1 MPDRAGDPV
10 WVGELAHHRGV
21 HGSGHGAGDLVV
33 PARFGSARL
42 LVTDGGV
49 PVGQAVVPLHGGRA
63 RAADLARAAAAVAG
77 REPPAE
83 PAVSAESLTVVVAT
97 RGRPESV
104 RRCLAAVLAGDH
116 PDVTVLVVDNDP
128 PDERTR
134 EVVRDCADP
143 RVRYVREPRRGVSVG
158 RNRGLAE
165 AGTAVVAFTDDDTEP
180 DPRWASRIA
189 GSFAEDPEL
198 VALSGPV
205 LAARLETPE
214 ERAADVALA
223 WNKGFLPRRFRLD
236 DPPAD
241 SPVFPFSPGLFG
253 IGANLAVR
261 AEPVRALGGFDE
273 ALGPGRPTRGGED
286 IELLVRIVLDG
297 GTLAYLP
304 SAWVWHHHRPS
315 SGELRDQM
323 GGYALGLGAFLGK
336 VALDPRARRLAVR
349 RFPAALGRLR
359 DIVRRESAEPKPVAR
374 ARHEQHAPAAVGG
387 RGPSPEPFGA
397 PLPEEER
404 PAPQDVVAL
413 PRGAGARK
421 LRGLVSGPAL
431 YLQARRQVQ
440 AEGGSAP
447 PLTGPARPLRRR

>member
-1 MPDRAGDPV
+1 M
-10 WVGELAHHRGV
+10 GELAHRRAGRDHT
-21 HGSGHGAGDLVV
+21 GAPAADLVV
-33 PARFGSARL
+33 PDRFGAARL

-49 PVGQAVVPLHGGRA
+49 PVGQVEVPLRGGRA
-63 RAADLARAAAAVAG
+63 PADLLARAAAAAA
-77 REPPAE
+77 RAEPPAE
-83 PAVSAESLTVVVAT
+83 PAVSAEPLTVVVAT

-116 PDVTVLVVDNDP
+116 PAVTVLVVDNDP

-134 EVVRDCADP
+134 DVVRECADP

-165 AGTAVVAFTDDDTEP
+165 AATAIVAFTDDDTEP

-189 GSFAEDPEL
+189 GAFAEDPGL
-198 VALSGPV
+198 SALSGPV
-205 LAARLETPE
+205 LAARLETAE

-253 IGANLAVR
+253 IGANMAVR
-261 AEPVRALGGFDE
+261 AAPVRALGGFDE

-315 SGELRDQM
+315 AGELRDQM

-359 DIVRRESAEPKPVAR
+359 DIVRRESGGEPGSGTVLPVRRTTGPAARPPVAPSR
-374 ARHEQHAPAAVGG
+374 RGPGGVVVAEAPAEAVA
-387 RGPSPEPFGA
+387 A
-397 PLPEEER
+397 P
-404 PAPQDVVAL
+404 ADAGAL
-413 PRGAGARK
+413 PSGAAARK
-421 LRGLVSGPAL
+421 LRGLAGGPML
-431 YLQARRQVQ
+431 YVRSRRDVL
-440 AEGGSAP
+440 AEGGTCP
-447 PLTGPARPLRRR
+447 PLTRP